1 MTSARQRFLLAAL
14 TVISLLF
21 VFPVIWMALTA
32 LRPPSEIFTRT
43 LHVIPTTWKW
53 DNLWLVWSTY
63 PIADWLWNSTVVAV
77 LGGVLTVV
85 LDLLAGYAFAKFDF
99 RGRDALF
106 ILFLATLMLPTQVLL
121 VPQFLIVAR
130 LGGVN
135 TYWAVIVP
143 RAAETYG
150 VFLARQF
157 LSKIPDELLDAARLD
172 GAGEWSIF
180 WRIVLPLARP
190 AIAVLSLLLIL
201 GNWNDFGWPLV
212 VLKERRSLTLP
223 VGLSFLQGEHVTD
236 WTGIMAVALISVL
249 PAVLLFLATQR
260 QFVQGIARTGI
271 K

>member
-1 MTSARQRFLLAAL
+1 M
-14 TVISLLF
+14 
-21 VFPVIWMALTA
+21 
-32 LRPPSEIFTRT
+32 
-43 LHVIPTTWKW
+43 
-53 DNLWLVWSTY
+53 
-63 PIADWLWNSTVVAV
+63 AV

-157 LSKIPDELLDAARLD
+157 LSKIPDELLERGTIGRRGGMVDLLAHRAA
-172 GAGEWSIF
+172 ACTS
-180 WRIVLPLARP
+180 A